1 MDHILYTRD
10 QEGLRIGSDG
20 VTIGVTD
27 FAQQQLGDVVFVE
40 LPEVDTEL
48 AAGDEAAVIESVK
61 AAGEIT
67 VPIDGKVV
75 QTNEGL
81 VDQPDLI
88 NTAPESEGWIF
99 KMIPAEEV
107 VSADFMTHEEYRD
120 YAQDEE

>member
-10 QEGLRIGSDG
+10 HEWLRIGSDG

>member
-10 QEGLRIGSDG
+10 HEWLRIGSDG

-75 QTNEGL
+75 QINEGL